1 MKNFNNKLFI
11 LVIALFSFIL
21 LNSYISYKFYSKL
34 MKNNN
39 IIRLHVVANSNSL
52 DDQIVKLK
60 VNEKIN
66 EYLKNLDM
74 SNLSNYEILDIIKEK
89 SDDILSITNST
100 LIENN
105 KNYKSKLEVGKIF
118 YNEKESTLYHMDK
131 GTYNS
136 AKIILGDGNGKNIW
150 SFISLSK
157 ENLEKLKNYETIM
170 PGISKIYNDNVTIL
184 YKSKIL
190 ELLNK

>member
-118 YNEKESTLYHMDK
+118 YNDRS
-131 GTYNS
+131 
-136 AKIILGDGNGKNIW
+136 
-150 SFISLSK
+150 
-157 ENLEKLKNYETIM
+157 
-170 PGISKIYNDNVTIL
+170 
-184 YKSKIL
+184 
-190 ELLNK
+190 

>member
-1 MKNFNNKLFI
+1 
-11 LVIALFSFIL
+11 
-21 LNSYISYKFYSKL
+21 
-34 MKNNN
+34 
-39 IIRLHVVANSNSL
+39 
-52 DDQIVKLK
+52 
-60 VNEKIN
+60 
-66 EYLKNLDM
+66 
-74 SNLSNYEILDIIKEK
+74 
-89 SDDILSITNST
+89 
-100 LIENN
+100 
-105 KNYKSKLEVGKIF
+105 
-118 YNEKESTLYHMDK
+118 MDK

-150 SFISLSK
+150 SFISPSK